1 MRIVPVGAE
10 SFGANTYL
18 IVSKNEAL
26 VVDPALTASAIL
38 EAVRAEDAHPVGIL
52 LTHGHFDH
60 MLGMDTLRATYPL
73 EVYLHE
79 EDAEMLSDG
88 KKNAFSLFFH
98 KDRSFGEADRLLRD
112 GDEIPLGEEFV
123 RVIHTPGHTKG
134 SVCYVF
140 DGMMFTGDTLFK
152 NSIGRT
158 DLGGDEEAMMR
169 SLRAL
174 RNLPGDYDIYPGHDK
189 PTTLD
194 DERRYNPYLKKA

>member
-134 SVCYVF
+134 SSCF
-140 DGMMFTGDTLFK
+140 LCGNALITGDTLFADTYGRCDLWGG
-152 NSIGRT
+152 SIEMLSASLASLHSLDGS
-158 DLGGDEEAMMR
+158 MM
-169 SLRAL
+169 
-174 RNLPGDYDIYPGHDK
+174 IYPGHGH
-189 PTTLD
+189 PERLGNALD
-194 DERRYNPYLKKA
+194 SVAYLL